1 MPSGANQN
9 SPRMHKDLPSGVV
22 TLLFTDIEGS
32 TRLLQRLGDKY
43 ADALAEH
50 RRVLRDAFARHGGV
64 EVDTQGDAFLVAFD
78 RASDA
83 VAAAADAQ
91 RALAAT
97 EIRVRMGVHTGE
109 PRTGTEGY
117 VGLDLHRGAR
127 IGASAHGGQVVLS
140 ESTRALVDAPV
151 RDLGAHRL
159 KDLTESEHLYQL
171 EIDGL
176 ANDFPM
182 LRTLDAGRSNLPVA
196 TTSFVGRDSELALID
211 EHLDDPACRLLTLVG
226 PGGAGKSR
234 LSVEAARRRTGRY
247 AHGVFQVALAPVAE
261 PSEIVPAIAGALG
274 LTIDTM
280 FGPDRSAEE
289 QLQQYL
295 ADRSV
300 LLLLDNFEHLL
311 AGAEMVGRLL
321 EAAPHADVLV
331 TSRERL
337 ALQAEWIV
345 EVRGLGAAAEKLF
358 EERARRVDARFRLDA
373 ANIPHV
379 ERVCRAVEYM
389 PLGIELAAAS
399 MAMLSASELATE
411 IERDLDVLAA
421 SARDVP
427 ERHRS
432 LRAAFEA
439 SWRLLD
445 EAQQTA
451 FRRLAA
457 FRGAFTREA
466 ALAVTQAPLPVLS
479 ALVDKSL
486 VRRTEVGRFEL
497 HELLR
502 QYAAE
507 ALVHDSDDLSATRMR
522 HARHY
527 AGLLRSRGADLAGA
541 EMLSARDELRL
552 DVANLVAAAEWFTA
566 YAAPDDARLVLRD
579 LDAFYMAHSWAEGAD
594 AFARLAQIAHNRDAD
609 ALPGPESPVF
619 LRAQSITAFRLA
631 MVNAAEPSDAAANE
645 VLSAVRR
652 DGDAWDLGMCLLA
665 LGINA
670 VNRDEADDAVRLLA
684 EARDVTLAANE
695 QFLLCWVDLW
705 LGWADMTRDDV
716 PATREHFEEALAA
729 ARATASETNVAFA
742 LSKLGMLADHE
753 RQFREGLR
761 FHLDAYRCF
770 GRVGDPLGV
779 GYAMSRAS
787 LSAYGL
793 GEFEASA
800 ECARTG
806 LEGFAEVNH
815 AWGVVSAQVRLG
827 LALIQLGEVVRA
839 RELLLEALATSR
851 TMGFS
856 LFAAHALTGLAGV
869 IAREGDPARAGAIL
883 RSILGTEM
891 SAPAAYLKHIAADEL
906 AAIERVEGRTDPD
919 APDETLDLAA
929 LADVLLREQPR
940 SESAEVAAV

>member
-1 MPSGANQN
+1 
-9 SPRMHKDLPSGVV
+9 MHRNLPSGVV

-32 TRLLQRLGDKY
+32 TRLLQRVGDGY
-43 ADALAEH
+43 ADVLAKH
-50 RRVLRDAFARHGGV
+50 RRVLREAFARHGGV

-97 EIRVRMGVHTGE
+97 EVRVRMGVHTGE

-127 IGASAHGGQVVLS
+127 IAASAHGGQVVLS

-151 RDLGAHRL
+151 RDLGGHRL
-159 KDLTESEHLYQL
+159 KDLTEPEHLYQL

-182 LRTLDAGRSNLPVA
+182 LRTLDAGRSNLPLA
-196 TTSFVGRDSELALID
+196 TTSFVGRDSELALVD

-261 PSEIVPAIAGALG
+261 PSDIVSAIAGALG

-280 FGPDRSAEE
+280 FGPERSSEE
-289 QLQQYL
+289 QLQRYL

-337 ALQAEWIV
+337 ALQAEWVV
-345 EVRGLGAAAEKLF
+345 EVPGLGPAAEKLF

-373 ANIPHV
+373 TNFPHV
-379 ERVCRAVEYM
+379 ERVCRAVERM

-399 MAMLSASELATE
+399 MAMLSPSELAAE
-411 IERDLDVLAA
+411 IERDLDVLTA

-445 EAQQTA
+445 ADQRAA

-486 VRRTEVGRFEL
+486 VRRTEVGRFDL

-507 ALVHDSDDLSATRMR
+507 ALIQDVDDLSATRLR

-527 AGLLRSRGADLAGA
+527 AGLLRSRASDLAGA
-541 EMLSARDELRL
+541 EMLRARDELRL
-552 DVANLVAAAEWFTA
+552 DVANVVGAVEWFTA
-566 YAAPDDARLVLRD
+566 SASPDDARLVLRD

-594 AFARLAQIAHNRDAD
+594 AFARLAQISRNGAVD
-609 ALPGPESPVF
+609 ALPDRDSPVF

-631 MVNAAEPSDAAANE
+631 MVNAAERSDAAANE
-645 VLSAVRR
+645 VLPAAR
-652 DGDAWDLGMCLLA
+652 DGGDPWDLGMCLLA

-670 VNRDEADDAVRLLA
+670 VNRGDDADALRWLG
-684 EARDVTLAANE
+684 EARDVAFHANE

-705 LGWADMTRDDV
+705 LGWADLSRDDV

-729 ARATASETNVAFA
+729 AQATASETNVAFA
-742 LSKLGMLADHE
+742 FSKLGMLADHE
-753 RQFREGLR
+753 RRFREGLR

-779 GYAMSRAS
+779 GYSMSRAS
-787 LSAYGL
+787 LSAYAL

-800 ECARTG
+800 DYARTG
-806 LEGFAEVNH
+806 LDGFAEVNH

-827 LALIQLGEVVRA
+827 LALIQLGEVARA
-839 RELLLEALATSR
+839 RELLLDALATSKA
-851 TMGFS
+851 MGFA

-869 IAREGDPARAGAIL
+869 IAREGDAARAGAIL
-883 RSILGTEM
+883 RSIIATEM

-906 AAIERVEGRTDPD
+906 AAIDRVEGGAHGD
-919 APDETLDLAA
+919 APSETLDLAT
-929 LADVLLREQPR
+929 LADVLLREQR
-940 SESAEVAAV
+940 GSGSAEVAVV